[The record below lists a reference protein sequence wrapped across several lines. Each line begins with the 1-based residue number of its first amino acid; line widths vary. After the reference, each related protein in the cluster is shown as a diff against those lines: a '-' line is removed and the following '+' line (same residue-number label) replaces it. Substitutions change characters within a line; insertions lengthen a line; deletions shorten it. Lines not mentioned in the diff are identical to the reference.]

1 MDLENQLR
9 RFAMQR
15 YGSSKLDGLVNDLVS
30 LQKHLAR
37 SSLDQTIQTDGD
49 RYDSRIE
56 SAKLLERDQNDC

>member
-1 MDLENQLR
+1 
-9 RFAMQR
+9 MQR

-56 SAKLLERDQNDC
+56 SAKLLERDQNDSQVATYARRVRE